1 MEKIIEEQDQ
11 NKKRRSAQEKRGEN
25 EQRKSPLEGKANETG
40 SGPIEIE
47 EILTTGENK
56 DPEKEVVLSDQSKK
70 DNTSLIQSYS
80 GVEVV
85 NEGEN
90 QEKYQ

>member
-1 MEKIIEEQDQ
+1 MQRNEWGK
-11 NKKRRSAQEKRGEN
+11 NK
-25 EQRKSPLEGKANETG
+25 QRKSPLEGKANETK
-40 SGPIEIE
+40 SGWIEIE
-47 EILTTGENK
+47 ENFTTRENK
-56 DPEKEVVLSDQSKK
+56 DPEKEVVLSDQSEK

-90 QEKYQ
+90 QEKY